1 MANAETKIPVLPFLS
16 SQCLTLG
23 SRLGTKLVNTKAL
36 YNVFDGTVQKDWMP
50 VSRTGMTPICSYSC
64 LFSSTL
70 FCHSAQQIPLR
81 TFIFEDSK

>member
-1 MANAETKIPVLPFLS
+1 MLPFLS

-36 YNVFDGTVQKDWMP
+36 YNVFDGTARKDWMP
-50 VSRTGMTPICSYSC
+50 VSATCMTPICSYSC

-70 FCHSAQQIPLR
+70 FCHSVEQIR
-81 TFIFEDSK
+81 KNCIRSAKWCERR

>member
-36 YNVFDGTVQKDWMP
+36 YNVFDGTVQKDWI
-50 VSRTGMTPICSYSC
+50 VY
-64 LFSSTL
+64 
-70 FCHSAQQIPLR
+70 
-81 TFIFEDSK
+81 

>member
-1 MANAETKIPVLPFLS
+1 PFLS
-16 SQCLTLG
+16 SQCVTLG

-50 VSRTGMTPICSYSC
+50 VSRTGMTPICSYSY

-70 FCHSAQQIPLR
+70 FCHPAEQIH
-81 TFIFEDSK
+81 